1 VCTEHPCPRAVLAKT
16 IVVETGARRSKDA
29 PVNQAVFTG
38 LGTHSRI
45 HRLYQRAVFM
55 GYSPCG
61 PMPVNTGGEHGLQ
74 TRVSKMTAVLDTRV
88 VYRPFRN
95 LTVNLEVGLRVLKSS
110 KAKCFV
116 FETVY
121 MCQRREESENILQFR
136 RECLSYCCIT
146 SVRRDGKRIRVPCR
160 VFSIVKTRVG
170 NGSTSY
176 S

>member
-16 IVVETGARRSKDA
+16 IVVETGAGRSKDA

-38 LGTHSRI
+38 LGTHSRV
-45 HRLYQRAVFM
+45 HRLYQRAVFT
-55 GYSPCG
+55 
-61 PMPVNTGGEHGLQ
+61 PVWTDAREHGLR
-74 TRVSKMTAVLDTRV
+74 TRVSKMTPVLDTDV
-88 VYRPFRN
+88 MCRPFRN
-95 LTVNLEVGLRVLKSS
+95 LTVNLEVSLRVLKSS